1 MALTTKSK
9 IENYIG
15 VDIASASES
24 YVTSVIAV
32 VTAWITRYC
41 NKAFEVS
48 SATDRYFD
56 GAGGDTLLTDS
67 FVSGSITSLQLLD
80 SNGDVT
86 ETISSGDYITYPLN
100 DTEKHTIKL
109 RTKSFPKG
117 DSRIKITAKWGAMD
131 TPSDD
136 IVQVATQ
143 LSAKVIERS
152 LNGGELSDE
161 KIGDHEVTFREIDDT
176 AEALGIK
183 QTLDMYR
190 HIPI

>member
-15 VDIASASES
+15 VDIASSLES
-24 YVTSVIAV
+24 YVTSVISI
-32 VTAWITRYC
+32 VTDWISRYC
-41 NKAFEVS
+41 NKSFEAS
-48 SATDRYFD
+48 STSDRYFD
-56 GAGGDTLLTDS
+56 GSGSDTLLADS

-86 ETISSGDYITYPLN
+86 ETIASGDYITYPLN

-109 RTKSFPKG
+109 RSKTFPTG
-117 DSRIKITAKWGAMD
+117 DSRIKITAKWGAME
-131 TPSDD
+131 TPTND
-136 IVQVATQ
+136 IIQIATQ
-143 LSAKVIERS
+143 LSAKIIERS
-152 LNGGELSDE
+152 LNGGQLSE
-161 KIGDHEVTFREIDDT
+161 ESIGDHSVTFKEIDDE